1 MVCAHVVVQLGT
13 VIDVIV
19 VLKDRSLAIAAG
31 VRALNCKH
39 PVCISC
45 CRQMRALS
53 CPMCRA
59 APWLHHGHE
68 SDGRKGCKRMHKFVR
83 RAAEICRL
91 MFFMFFLGV
100 LLKHFCFLRRSFCH
114 PRFSFFSVLDCSRMG
129 KWRNLFWFQCLRM
142 LCLGK
147 FDFTS

>member
-13 VIDVIV
+13 VI
-19 VLKDRSLAIAAG
+19 VLNDRSLAIAAG

-68 SDGRKGCKRMHKFVR
+68 SDGRKGCKRMHAFMMR

-91 MFFMFFLGV
+91 MCFNVFFFYVFLV
-100 LLKHFCFLRRSFCH
+100 LLKHFLFSEAFFLS
-114 PRFSFFSVLDCSRMG
+114 SSVFLFLCSG
-129 KWRNLFWFQCLRM
+129 LF
-142 LCLGK
+142 
-147 FDFTS
+147 